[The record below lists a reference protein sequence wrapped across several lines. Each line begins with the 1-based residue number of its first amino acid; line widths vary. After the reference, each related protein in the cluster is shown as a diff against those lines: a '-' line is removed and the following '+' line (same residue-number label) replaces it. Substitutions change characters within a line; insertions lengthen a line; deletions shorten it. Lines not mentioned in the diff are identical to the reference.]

1 MDFGV
6 VGVVSDD
13 QDVDESTKFFSD
25 VGLVV
30 DDFSWL
36 VLSLAVA
43 LADESSS
50 DISMSRESSLS
61 VLVLDAVLNFSF
73 INSSS
78 LRLTPITLEPNTL

>member
-25 VGLVV
+25 VGLVG